1 MTKFEVGKTYLHTL
15 DTGAGMRFRI
25 DARTEK
31 MATVTIHPGGGR
43 YEKTRRSAEG
53 MQLKC
58 MISPT
63 AQKNGDTQECS
74 WQQNTVKSLHQR
86 LLRR

>member
-31 MATVTIHPGGGR
+31 MATVTIHPGGDA
-43 YEKTRRSAEG
+43 TRKQDEEEF
-53 MQLKC
+53 
-58 MISPT
+58 MIADVWST
-63 AQKNGDTQECS
+63 SKSWTQ
-74 WQQNTVKSLHQR
+74 
-86 LLRR
+86 

>member
-43 YEKTRRSAEG
+43 YEKTRRRRIYDCGCIEYIKI
-53 MQLKC
+53 M
-58 MISPT
+58 
-63 AQKNGDTQECS
+63 DTIIVDSDTPEA
-74 WQQNTVKSLHQR
+74 KED
-86 LLRR
+86 